1 MNNINP
7 QEQNP
12 NPQELKQEPQEEP
25 ETQTSQEE
33 DVLDSIEKELDE
45 APIEEQKPIT
55 PPKKKDKKPDKDIV
69 DERFYT
75 IPLGK
80 ALIMP
85 PRKRTPRAIRMIR
98 EFIIKHLKMPTRPDE
113 DEDEIPKLILTNELN
128 HKMWEQGIEKP
139 PRKIRV
145 RATKDKEG
153 NVTVDIAQG
162 D

>member
-7 QEQNP
+7 QEQEP

-25 ETQTSQEE
+25 EISQE
-33 DVLDSIEKELDE
+33 DAVLDSIEKELDE
-45 APIEEQKPIT
+45 APPQEVKEPAA
-55 PPKKKDKKPDKDIV
+55 PPKKKDKKQDKDIV

-85 PRKRTPRAIRMIR
+85 PRKRAPRAMRMIR

-113 DEDEIPKLILTNELN
+113 DEDEIPRLILTNKLN
-128 HKMWEQGIEKP
+128 QKMWEQGIEKP